1 MMASIASGTYG
12 TTVFNSEEELT
23 VRNEAKKKR
32 SANAKCYQDFS
43 FDHVFHPSSSQSDVY
58 YEVSPMV
65 QSVRSI
71 RLKHRYL
78 STTYSSRFLSL
89 FKAMDGFHSCIFAY
103 GQTGSGKTY
112 TMQGPTDDPGMYIL
126 FDGFSAFQLP
136 HCAKTK
142 GITLGVVVYIR
153 NVVFAFVLRGFFF
166 SYASLT

>member
-71 RLKHRYL
+71 RFKHRYL
-78 STTYSSRFLSL
+78 NT
-89 FKAMDGFHSCIFAY
+89 
-103 GQTGSGKTY
+103 
-112 TMQGPTDDPGMYIL
+112 
-126 FDGFSAFQLP
+126 
-136 HCAKTK
+136 
-142 GITLGVVVYIR
+142 V
-153 NVVFAFVLRGFFF
+153 
-166 SYASLT
+166 